1 MSGEG
6 AAEVGEAKGSETQP
20 KKKKTGGGKSKE

>member
-6 AAEVGEAKGSETQP
+6 AAEVGEAKGSETQQ
-20 KKKKTGGGKSKE
+20 KKKTGGGKSKE